1 MDATSPSRAWWS
13 FHPSPPPP
21 RSIVELIRAGTVDP
35 KLAAMLWLLVEAR
48 VPLIVAALRSGAGK
62 STLLGTLMDF
72 LPPGTRRVELAGV
85 TETFDWLP
93 HARELGWQASAAT
106 TVMPHGRDVSPG
118 EIVHPATTWLVAHEL
133 SDHLPVYTWGDAARV
148 AVRAITVGYGLGAT
162 IHADSLEEVLDAL
175 HRPPVALTDDELS
188 RLGVVLILRAY
199 APPPGDVNSGPLRR
213 VVAAH
218 YVRPV
223 FRDGHGHV
231 QRLGPAVLA
240 TWDEERD
247 RFEHFAWGVLPE
259 LAERTGQRAGDFE
272 ADLLRREE
280 YLAGLGAAGVT
291 DVAAVRTA
299 IEGYRATA
307 ATAAGNPN

>member
-1 MDATSPSRAWWS
+1 VDATSPTRAWWS
-13 FHPSPPPP
+13 FHPSPPPR
-21 RSIVELIRAGTVDP
+21 RSIVELIDAGTLDAR
-35 KLAAMLWLLVEAR
+35 LAAMLWRLIEAR

-62 STLLGTLMDF
+62 TTLLESLTDF

-93 HARELGWQASAAT
+93 HARELGWQSAAQLRPT
-106 TVMPHGRDVSPG
+106 ASTEGVYPG
-118 EIVHPATTWLVAHEL
+118 TTWLVAHEL
-133 SDHLPVYTWGDAARV
+133 SDHLPIYTWGDAARV
-148 AVRAITVGYGLGAT
+148 AIRAISLGYGLGAT
-162 IHADSLEEVLDAL
+162 IHADSLEEVFDTL

-188 RLGVVLILRAY
+188 RLGVVVVLRAFP
-199 APPPGDVNSGPLRR
+199 PPPGDVNRGPLRR

-240 TWDEERD
+240 TWDELRD

-272 ADLLRREE
+272 ADLVRREE
-280 YLAGLGAAGVT
+280 YLAGLAAAGVT
-291 DVAAVRTA
+291 DVDAVRTA
-299 IEGYRATA
+299 IEGFRASA
-307 ATAAGNPN
+307 GAAAGNPN

>member
-1 MDATSPSRAWWS
+1 MDATSPTRAWWN

-35 KLAAMLWLLVEAR
+35 TLAAMLWLLVEAR

-62 STLLGTLMDF
+62 STILETLMDF
-72 LPPGTRRVELAGV
+72 LPPGTRRVDLAGV

-93 HARELGWQASAAT
+93 HARELGWQATPPPAGATSIQAIQPSA
-106 TVMPHGRDVSPG
+106 
-118 EIVHPATTWLVAHEL
+118 TWLVAAEL
-133 SDHLPVYTWGDAARV
+133 SDHLPIYTWGDAARV
-148 AVRAITVGYGLGAT
+148 VVRAITVGYGLGAT

-188 RLGVVLILRAY
+188 RLGVVLVLRTY

-218 YVRPV
+218 YIRPV

-240 TWDEERD
+240 TWDEARD

-280 YLAGLGAAGVT
+280 YLTGLAAAGVT

-299 IEGYRATA
+299 IEGYRAA
-307 ATAAGNPN
+307 ASTAAGNPN

>member
-1 MDATSPSRAWWS
+1 VDATSPARARWS

-35 KLAAMLWLLVEAR
+35 TLAAMLWLLVEAR

-62 STLLGTLMDF
+62 TTVLESLMDF
-72 LPPGTRRVELAGV
+72 LPPGTRRVELAGM

-93 HARELGWQASAAT
+93 HARELGWQVTARTLALRGS
-106 TVMPHGRDVSPG
+106 DDSPG
-118 EIVHPATTWLVAHEL
+118 GAVHPAGTWLVAHEL

-188 RLGVVLILRAY
+188 RLGVVLVLRAY

-240 TWDEERD
+240 TWDEARD

-259 LAERTGQRAGDFE
+259 LAERTGRRAGDFE
-272 ADLLRREE
+272 AELIRREE
-280 YLAGLGAAGVT
+280 YLAGLAAAGVT

-307 ATAAGNPN
+307 ARAAGNPN

>member
-1 MDATSPSRAWWS
+1 MDATSPTRAWWS
-13 FHPSPPPP
+13 FHPSPPPS

-35 KLAAMLWLLVEAR
+35 TLAAMLWLLVEAR
-48 VPLIVAALRSGAGK
+48 VPLVVAALRSGAGK
-62 STLLGTLMDF
+62 TTVLESLLDF
-72 LPPGTRRVELAGV
+72 LPPGTRRVDLAGV

-93 HARELGWQASAAT
+93 HARELGWQATTSASASSDGAA
-106 TVMPHGRDVSPG
+106 VEAMHAG
-118 EIVHPATTWLVAHEL
+118 TTWLVAAEL
-133 SDHLPVYTWGDAARV
+133 SDHLPIYTWGDAARV

-162 IHADSLEEVLDAL
+162 IHADSLEEVFDAL

-188 RLGVVLILRAY
+188 RLGVVLVLRAY
-199 APPPGDVNSGPLRR
+199 APPPGDVNSGPVRR

-240 TWDEERD
+240 TWDESRD

-272 ADLLRREE
+272 AELVRREE
-280 YLAGLGAAGVT
+280 YLAGLAEAGVT
-291 DVAAVRTA
+291 EVADVRTA
-299 IEGYRATA
+299 IEGYRTA
-307 ATAAGNPN
+307 ASTAAGNPN